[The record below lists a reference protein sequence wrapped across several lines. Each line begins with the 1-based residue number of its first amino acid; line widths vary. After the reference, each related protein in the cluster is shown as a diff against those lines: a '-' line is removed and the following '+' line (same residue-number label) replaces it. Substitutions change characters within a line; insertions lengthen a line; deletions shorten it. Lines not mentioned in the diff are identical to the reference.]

1 VTAQNRVLQLDGDG
15 DYVELPPNIF
25 SALLDI
31 AAIGVGG
38 GWYSEIQAK
47 DDHPSYGYYRP
58 LVLNAHGGNVGIGTT
73 NPLGRLHVEDPHV
86 SVYTSEGPS
95 GGWSK
100 DGLTIFANPNAG
112 YSVLKISSDH
122 SNVGDRGLLHI
133 YRAGA
138 QPEECLY
145 VQMDGDVGIGTTN
158 PLGRLHVEDYQISV
172 HTSQGS
178 SGGWTKDGL
187 TIFANPDAGY
197 SVLKISSDHSNVG
210 DRGLLHIIRGDQD
223 CLYVRM
229 NGDVGIGTKNPG
241 ERLDV
246 NGTVRAHNFI
256 PPSDVRLKKEI
267 TPINNPLEKTT
278 QLRGVNYKWI
288 NEEMGEGMQM
298 GVIAQ
303 EVEAII
309 PEVVFTDDEG
319 YKSVAYNK
327 LVAVLIESI
336 KELKAENEALK
347 RSNEKTTAELEN
359 LKTRIAQIEL
369 ALQELQER

>member
-100 DGLTIFANPNAG
+100 DGLTIFANPN
-112 YSVLKISSDH
+112 
-122 SNVGDRGLLHI
+122 
-133 YRAGA
+133 
-138 QPEECLY
+138 
-145 VQMDGDVGIGTTN
+145 
-158 PLGRLHVEDYQISV
+158 
-172 HTSQGS
+172 
-178 SGGWTKDGL
+178 
-187 TIFANPDAGY
+187 AGY